1 MLFEHEKTLKLSIG
15 YISVKELYFT
25 CKKSYLAV
33 KSNETTYIPAHR
45 AR

>member
-15 YISVKELYFT
+15 CISVKELYFT

-33 KSNETTYIPAHR
+33 NSNETIHISAYR

>member
-15 YISVKELYFT
+15 YISAKELYFT
-25 CKKSYLAV
+25 CKKYHLAV
-33 KSNETTYIPAHR
+33 NSNERTHISAHR